1 MCVVLNK
8 EINIV
13 FKFFLVCLILCGII
27 NFNIL
32 FDIYVLCWKNIF
44 VLKSINCDFDLYII
58 LKLIFYDMY
67 NYGKNI
73 I

>member
-13 FKFFLVCLILCGII
+13 FKFFLVCLILYGII

-44 VLKSINCDFDLYII
+44 VLKSINCDFDLYI
-58 LKLIFYDMY
+58 Y
-67 NYGKNI
+67 
-73 I
+73 